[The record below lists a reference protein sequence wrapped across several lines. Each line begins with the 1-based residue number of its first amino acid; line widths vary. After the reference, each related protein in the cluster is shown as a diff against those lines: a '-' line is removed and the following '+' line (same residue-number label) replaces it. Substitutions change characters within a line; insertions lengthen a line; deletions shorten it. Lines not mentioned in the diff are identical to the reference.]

1 MKYGEF
7 VDAMREVSKINIE
20 AEMLFEEWYGMAGE
34 EQWEEYYDL
43 PLGKGEVQ
51 NFAEDMASFFWR
63 VIMETDGE
71 ELYVMRMQDGHA
83 FLQAIHKKCVELG
96 IDIDGVQID
105 APLSPSDAIIRG
117 QYPSLNEG
125 D

>member
-34 EQWEEYYDL
+34 EQWKEYYDL

>member
-7 VDAMREVSKINIE
+7 IDAMREGSKVNLE
-20 AEMLFEEWYGMAGE
+20 SEMIFEEWHGMAGE
-34 EQWEEYYDL
+34 EQWKEYYDL

-51 NFAEDMASFFWR
+51 NFAEDMASLFWR
-63 VIMETDGE
+63 VIATTDGE
-71 ELYVMRMQDGHA
+71 KLHAMRIQDGHD
-83 FLQAIHKKCVELG
+83 FLKAIYTKCVELG
-96 IDIDGVQID
+96 IDISDIQID
-105 APLSPSDAIIRG
+105 VPLSPSDAIMRA